1 MGIGSTAGGGGLRK
15 MEAAR
20 RRAASSAT
28 PAGLPLAPASA
39 RCRDRTRHVCVEV
52 TFQLKEVT
60 STQTCGKNWKAF
72 TFNWLFPPCP
82 FQFPA
87 VAAADGAG
95 PGAFKPRLL
104 DALAMPEPHRAA
116 GRRRRRRGLL
126 CERTDAATSAA
137 GRAGTVSMISLR
149 KNATF
154 RQTRQAHFSS
164 SLYYKSV
171 KYGST

>member
-15 MEAAR
+15 VGGGAPSHSIVCHASR
-20 RRAASSAT
+20 SAASSGQRALSRSNT
-28 PAGLPLAPASA
+28 L
-39 RCRDRTRHVCVEV
+39 HVCVEV

-137 GRAGTVSMISLR
+137 GRAGTVSVPGPGR
-149 KNATF
+149 TRRFGQKNKLT
-154 RQTRQAHFSS
+154 
-164 SLYYKSV
+164 
-171 KYGST
+171 